1 MKNLGEDN
9 ISLFFRAASI
19 HSHFFALSLNRYIR
33 LRACISMYICLYVCM
48 YVCGMGEERN
58 LLKAQVS
65 GQFGGG
71 RWVISWFVPNVGL
84 RLSEGDLLIYER
96 MKVCLCMMMDV
107 GIALYC
113 IVYKAR

>member
-1 MKNLGEDN
+1 MGNL
-9 ISLFFRAASI
+9 
-19 HSHFFALSLNRYIR
+19 
-33 LRACISMYICLYVCM
+33 
-48 YVCGMGEERN
+48 
-58 LLKAQVS
+58 
-65 GQFGGG
+65 GGG

-113 IVYKAR
+113 IIYKAR